1 MAFSNNYSL
10 VDRTLHRLA
19 FATHRLQLDFAESE
33 DAAFRKEA
41 GAAARPE
48 RPVFITALPR
58 AGTTLLLN
66 ILADLP
72 DFASHTYRDMPFLL
86 VPLQWNRFSGAFRKA
101 DALRERAHGDGVLV
115 GADSPEAFEEMVW
128 KAMWPGHYR
137 ADRIEPWTAE
147 EHAEGFEPFLRTHM
161 LKIVRLRRPGGVARY
176 ISKNNV
182 NMARLDWLR
191 RAFPDATLVVPY
203 RDPLQHA
210 ASLLRQHRNFL
221 DMHAADP
228 FARDYMAGVGHHD
241 FGANLKPIDF
251 GGWLGASGGGDPLGL
266 EFWLRYWVAAY
277 GALLAAPRDRL
288 VVLGYD
294 ALCADPGRRLA
305 ALGDRLGLGSAIGTG
320 DIRAVAP
327 RPVATDGIPAAL
339 LEEAQSVFARLEAA
353 DALA

>member
-1 MAFSNNYSL
+1 MAFSNNYSF

-19 FATHRLQLDFAESE
+19 FATPRLQLDFAEGE

-41 GAAARPE
+41 GAAVRPE

-66 ILADLP
+66 IFAELP
-72 DFASHTYRDMPFLL
+72 DFAAHTYRDMPFLL

-115 GADSPEAFEEMVW
+115 GPDSPEAFEEMVW
-128 KAMWPGHYR
+128 KAMWPDHYR
-137 ADRIEPWTAE
+137 GDRIEPWAAGERT
-147 EHAEGFEPFLRTHM
+147 EGFEPFLSTHM
-161 LKIVRLRRPGGVARY
+161 LKIVRLRRPGAAARY

-191 RAFPDATLVVPY
+191 RAFPDATLVVPF

-221 DMHAADP
+221 EMHAADP

-251 GGWLGASGGGDPLGL
+251 GGWLDAGPADPLGL

-277 GALLAAPRDRL
+277 GALLAAPRERL
-288 VVLGYD
+288 LIVGYD
-294 ALCADPGRRLA
+294 SLCADPARKLA
-305 ALGDRLGLGSAIGTG
+305 ALAALIGVEAPGMT
-320 DIRAVAP
+320 DIRPVGL
-327 RPVATDGIPAAL
+327 RPVDTAGIAPAL
-339 LEEAQSVFARLEAA
+339 LDEAREIFDRLEAIR
-353 DALA
+353 ALG